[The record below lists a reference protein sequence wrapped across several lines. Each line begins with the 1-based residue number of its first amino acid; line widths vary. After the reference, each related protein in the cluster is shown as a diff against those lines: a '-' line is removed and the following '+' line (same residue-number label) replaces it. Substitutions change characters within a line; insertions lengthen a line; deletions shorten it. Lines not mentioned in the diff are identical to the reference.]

1 MKDVDKEAVKLTL
14 AAQVKEAILGVFGDE
29 IADVSIDKIHSIL
42 KVASNL
48 QLKPK
53 DIIVKITFAELE
65 KAKKTWDKS
74 QVSIWDEP
82 E

>member
-14 AAQVKEAILGVFGDE
+14 AGEVKEAILGIFGDE
-29 IADVSIDKIHSIL
+29 IADVSIGKIHSIL

-53 DIIVKITFAELE
+53 DITVKISFAELE
-65 KAKKTWDKS
+65 KAKKVWEKS
-74 QVSIWDEP
+74 QESIWDDAE
-82 E
+82 